1 MEKLGKVRK
10 IENGIAEIEIERD
23 SACGENCAACGLC
36 GGKQLVVSL
45 PVDSTIS
52 AGDTVKLAIKDSK
65 ILWLSAVGYLSLT
78 ILILAGAAL
87 GTHFGREWLGFLLA
101 FILLVCGV
109 LILRKAAPKP
119 GHIHVEKI

>member
-1 MEKLGKVRK
+1 MKKLGKVRK

-45 PVDSTIS
+45 PVDTTVS
-52 AGDTVKLAIKDSK
+52 ADDTVKLTANDSK

-78 ILILAGAAL
+78 ILILAGAVL
-87 GTHFGREWLGFLLA
+87 GTHFGGEWLGFLLA
-101 FILLVCGV
+101 FALLICGV
-109 LILRKAAPKP
+109 LILRKLAPKP
-119 GHIHVEKI
+119 GHIRVEKI

>member
-45 PVDSTIS
+45 PVDNTVS
-52 AGDTVKLAIKDSK
+52 AGDTVKLVANDSK

-78 ILILAGAAL
+78 IMILAGAAL
-87 GTHFGREWLGFLLA
+87 GTRLGGEWLGFLLA
-101 FILLVCGV
+101 LVLLVCGV
-109 LILRKAAPKP
+109 LILRRLAPKP